1 MIALPRFS
9 DIKVI
14 SLVIKVVTFIDLFS
28 IFIFQKLLKV
38 YKQLILN
45 NLKQK
50 AAQPL
55 QENGQTLKPNES
67 NL

>member
-9 DIKVI
+9 DTKVI
-14 SLVIKVVTFIDLFS
+14 SLVIKVVTFIQLFS

-38 YKQLILN
+38 GKQLILN

-55 QENGQTLKPNES
+55 QVNGQTLKPNEN

>member
-1 MIALPRFS
+1 MIALPRFDRS
-9 DIKVI
+9 KIRYYC
-14 SLVIKVVTFIDLFS
+14 IKVVTFIQLFS

-55 QENGQTLKPNES
+55 QENGQTLKPNEN

>member
-9 DIKVI
+9 DTKVI